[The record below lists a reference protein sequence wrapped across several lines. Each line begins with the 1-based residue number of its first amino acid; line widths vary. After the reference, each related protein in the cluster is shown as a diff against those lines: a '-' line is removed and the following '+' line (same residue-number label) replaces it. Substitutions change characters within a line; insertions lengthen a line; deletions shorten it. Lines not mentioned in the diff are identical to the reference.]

1 MSYQNDLM
9 EEVEDTENKKK
20 TLSDITVT
28 KKQLNEPQKKVP
40 RKKNVKME
48 IQKNKDTTN
57 NLTES

>member
-1 MSYQNDLM
+1 
-9 EEVEDTENKKK
+9 
-20 TLSDITVT
+20 VT